1 MLIAHSISTFIAQKY
16 LESYALKGLV
26 LINPVPPVPCETVKS
41 LINFHEFAVKQIE
54 KKTENQISTVPIDED
69 EQLEKIIK
77 FYYRCDDIENMKLA
91 PFPLHF
97 MRSLL
102 DPKISLNLE
111 KGMYTETLF
120 F

>member
-1 MLIAHSISTFIAQKY
+1 MVIAHSISTFIAQKY

-41 LINFHEFAVKQIE
+41 LVNFHEFAEKHIE
-54 KKTENQISTVPIDED
+54 KKVENQISAVQIDED
-69 EQLEKIIK
+69 EKLEKITK
-77 FYYRCDDIENMKLA
+77 FYYRCDDIKNMKLA

-111 KGMYTETLF
+111 KGMYIEILLI
-120 F
+120 